1 MILILWDD
9 RNAIAIPR
17 TTGLF
22 SRLFRTRRARFSGN
36 KKISSPFL
44 FFAISRGY
52 FPNRN
57 SPRLI
62 SCRIKAVDLLA
73 ISLQLKLNR

>member
-1 MILILWDD
+1 MILVLWDD

-22 SRLFRTRRARFSGN
+22 SRLFTTPRARFSGN

-44 FFAISRGY
+44 FFAISRCY
-52 FPNRN
+52 FP
-57 SPRLI
+57 
-62 SCRIKAVDLLA
+62 KFAQVDLVPDQRGRSSSDIA
-73 ISLQLKLNR
+73 AAEAE